1 MSPLLVVIVSF
12 GLIFVVTA
20 TLGQG
25 LGVTRQSMSAPLRAH
40 SQLNVML
47 FLSTFI
53 LVPAVMIGLAAL
65 LPFDNQVK
73 MAIIVLGI
81 CGGAPFVP
89 WLVSLGKGNIPYSAA
104 ATNMLLVATLI
115 ILPLV
120 IPPLQH
126 LLKTGAKV
134 SVWHIAWPLLLFML
148 LPFVVGII
156 IRARSLSLTMALGT
170 WLGPVSITF
179 LLAHIVLFIGYSWHD
194 FVSIAG
200 YGQMAFALAF
210 PLVGMLIGF
219 LLSPPYI
226 LSPVPAA
233 DPHRGSKIASVVVV
247 AQQNTGAVICCAIFA
262 FGKYVVAGD
271 YLLLGAIVTI
281 VVVTLVMAEL
291 GARFEKKQSLAPS
304 VPAAGLLVAAA
315 TSAPEEHGGTGAGS
329 AGTTLAA
336 RAASGAAST
345 PSQGGSQLPQG
356 DH

>member
-25 LGVTRQSMSAPLRAH
+25 LGVTRQSMSEPLRAH

-47 FLSTFI
+47 VLSTFV
-53 LVPAVMIGLAAL
+53 LVPAVMIGLAAI

-89 WLVSLGKGNIPYSAA
+89 WLVSLAKGNVPYSAA
-104 ATNMLLVATLI
+104 ATTMLLVGTFI
-115 ILPLV
+115 VLPLAV
-120 IPPLQH
+120 APLQK
-126 LLKTGAKV
+126 LLGTGASL
-134 SVWHIAWPLLLFML
+134 SVWRIAWPMLVFML
-148 LPFVVGII
+148 LPFVIGVI
-156 IRARSLSLTMALGT
+156 IRARSLSLTMALGA
-170 WLGPVSITF
+170 WLGPLSITF
-179 LLAHIVLFIGYSWHD
+179 LVAHIVLFISYSWAD

-210 PLVGMLIGF
+210 PLVGMLVGY

-226 LSPVPAA
+226 LSAVPVA
-233 DPHRGSKIASVVVV
+233 DPHRGSKIVSVVAV

-262 FGKYVVAGD
+262 FGKYTVAGD
-271 YLLLGAIVTI
+271 YMLLGAIITI
-281 VVVTLVMAEL
+281 VVVTFVMAEL
-291 GARFEKKQSLAPS
+291 GTRFEKKQGVAPS
-304 VPAAGLLVAAA
+304 VPSPGLLVAASPTAPAGEVAAPTPAGPA
-315 TSAPEEHGGTGAGS
+315 TNSTPGAPE
-329 AGTTLAA
+329 
-336 RAASGAAST
+336 
-345 PSQGGSQLPQG
+345 G